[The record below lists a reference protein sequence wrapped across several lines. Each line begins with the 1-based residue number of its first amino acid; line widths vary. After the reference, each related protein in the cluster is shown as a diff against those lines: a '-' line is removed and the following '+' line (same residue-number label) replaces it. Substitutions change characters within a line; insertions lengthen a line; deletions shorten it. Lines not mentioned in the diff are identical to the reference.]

1 MTHAELSLDIPAAAW
16 GRLAAVYRTLEWVSF
31 SDEQGQPVSFIGVN
45 CGRLMD
51 QALSMM
57 EVSALM
63 VPSEVLVDPVVDL
76 EVCCMVNSVVIR
88 LVVLVEVED
97 VEV

>member
-1 MTHAELSLDIPAAAW
+1 
-16 GRLAAVYRTLEWVSF
+16 
-31 SDEQGQPVSFIGVN
+31 
-45 CGRLMD
+45 
-51 QALSMM
+51 MM

-76 EVCCMVNSVVIR
+76 VVCCMVNSVVIR

-97 VEV
+97 VEVKVVLICLAQRSRLANQYS

>member
-1 MTHAELSLDIPAAAW
+1 
-16 GRLAAVYRTLEWVSF
+16 
-31 SDEQGQPVSFIGVN
+31 
-45 CGRLMD
+45 
-51 QALSMM
+51 MM
-57 EVSALM
+57 EVSASM
-63 VPSEVLVDPVVDL
+63 VPLAVLADPVVDL

>member
-1 MTHAELSLDIPAAAW
+1 
-16 GRLAAVYRTLEWVSF
+16 
-31 SDEQGQPVSFIGVN
+31 
-45 CGRLMD
+45 
-51 QALSMM
+51 MM
-57 EVSALM
+57 EVSASM
-63 VPSEVLVDPVVDL
+63 VPLAVLVDPVVDL

>member
-1 MTHAELSLDIPAAAW
+1 
-16 GRLAAVYRTLEWVSF
+16 
-31 SDEQGQPVSFIGVN
+31 
-45 CGRLMD
+45 
-51 QALSMM
+51 MM

-63 VPSEVLVDPVVDL
+63 VPLAVLEDPVADL
-76 EVCCMVNSVVIR
+76 AVCCTANSVVIR